1 MNVSERVSTNQ
12 LEITLCID
20 RIADYVEIYLMKKK
34 NLLTAIF
41 KKSFTAQL
49 GKLNRKLCFR
59 DLPFLLALW
68 NESVFFKITDQK
80 IVSFLLLQGL
90 LKYWPPTHKRGQ
102 YCFLILTEYGNIRV
116 LARKP
121 ISCRWFF
128 NVFRE
133 SRKWL
138 VTWDGLNPYI

>member
-12 LEITLCID
+12 MEITLCID

-59 DLPFLLALW
+59 DLHFLLAL
-68 NESVFFKITDQK
+68 
-80 IVSFLLLQGL
+80 
-90 LKYWPPTHKRGQ
+90 
-102 YCFLILTEYGNIRV
+102 
-116 LARKP
+116 
-121 ISCRWFF
+121 
-128 NVFRE
+128 
-133 SRKWL
+133 
-138 VTWDGLNPYI
+138 